1 MGATFCFFLQRARS
15 YRIDTLGIA
24 VGIGLLFYGASQGQM
39 DWQKLPPL
47 PDPHGFAG
55 AFVGLIEDELIVLG
69 GANFPTAP
77 PWEGGIKQWSRKRYR
92 LANRDA
98 SWVSLDDYREEL
110 GYGVSI
116 TTVEGMV
123 CIGGSNAQ
131 RHRDAV
137 FLLRRDRSSDRTTLE
152 EIQLPSLPKS
162 LANMCGVEAGGYLYV
177 MGGSETPDAT
187 QSSSAFLRLRW
198 DRKTLEAFATTNGST
213 DWGWES
219 LPSWP
224 GAPRMLATAAVIHDS
239 VLLAG
244 GVALSADAKGKPV
257 RHICRTLLFI
267 HRNGVGSRFPTCR
280 RPSQHPLRRLGCSK
294 EFCASWEGTPVRVL
308 LSLLRTITRALLA
321 WRMSLTSRIV
331 SGALGKN
338 LPSPLSRRQP
348 FGGKGPTSSQQEKF
362 APVFERPMFG
372 PLGKDP
378 IRIRKRPRTRKS
390 FDFKNGIVEGIR
402 WTLRRAPGERTFRN
416 HCRILA

>member
-1 MGATFCFFLQRARS
+1 MGAAFCFVLQRARACG
-15 YRIDTLGIA
+15 IDTLGIA
-24 VGIGLLFYGASQGQM
+24 IGMGLLFYGASQGQM

-131 RHRDAV
+131 KHRDAV

-224 GAPRMLATAAVIHDS
+224 GAPRMLATAAAIHDS

-257 RHICRTLLFI
+257 RRYLQDAFI
-267 HRNGVGSRFPTCR
+267 YSPQRGWEQIPDMPTPLAASPSPAWVQQGVLRILGGDTGSRASLAPSNDHPGFTGLAYVFDIENRQWSIGEESPVAPVTTTTVWWQGTYIIPTGEI
-280 RPSQHPLRRLGCSK
+280 RPGVRTPNVWAVGQGSDPYK
-294 EFCASWEGTPVRVL
+294 ETP
-308 LSLLRTITRALLA
+308 
-321 WRMSLTSRIV
+321 
-331 SGALGKN
+331 
-338 LPSPLSRRQP
+338 PDP
-348 FGGKGPTSSQQEKF
+348 EKF
-362 APVFERPMFG
+362 
-372 PLGKDP
+372 
-378 IRIRKRPRTRKS
+378 
-390 FDFKNGIVEGIR
+390 
-402 WTLRRAPGERTFRN
+402 
-416 HCRILA
+416 